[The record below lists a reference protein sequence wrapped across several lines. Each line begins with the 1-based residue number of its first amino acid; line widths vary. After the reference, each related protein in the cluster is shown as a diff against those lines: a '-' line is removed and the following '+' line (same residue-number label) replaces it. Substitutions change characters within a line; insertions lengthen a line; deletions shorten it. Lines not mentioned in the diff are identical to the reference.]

1 MKCLGCGV
9 KVQSTDPNLPGYVSE
24 IHIIENGDNVYCK
37 RCFDVIHYN
46 RRYTVP
52 PENKA
57 FIAKMKSL
65 QKKNSKDVILLMVDV
80 LDIYGGFI
88 DGLDELIGNLPVIV
102 LINKIDLMPKS
113 IKLKHLELT
122 TREIGKSLGLNII
135 SVYPI
140 SAKSKKNI
148 ETVVNKIDKLRYSRY
163 SRKTNFDNCY
173 VVGCASVGK
182 STLINSLR
190 EMCFGE
196 NLYPITTSDQFQ
208 TTLDLIKIELGNKFF
223 IYDTPGIINQKSFNA
238 YLNYDSVKIL
248 TPKTYL
254 KVRTYQLKNNQTIY
268 LGGLVRTDFIEG
280 ENISVSCFV
289 SNQLYVHRT
298 KTEQADHLYETQTF
312 KMLVPPLEQDE
323 LDKLGNLKTYELD
336 CFENNKFY
344 DIIIPGVGFLHVK
357 GDNLKIKLTLSE
369 KVSYRVVES
378 FL

>member
-24 IHIIENGDNVYCK
+24 IHIIENEDNVYCK

-298 KTEQADHLYETQTF
+298 KIEQADHLFETQTF

>member
-65 QKKNSKDVILLMVDV
+65 QKNNSKDVILLMVDV

-88 DGLDELIGNLPVIV
+88 DGLNELIGNLPVIV

-268 LGGLVRTDFIEG
+268 LGGLVRTDFTEG

-369 KVSYRVVES
+369 KVSYRAVES

>member
-1 MKCLGCGV
+1 M
-9 KVQSTDPNLPGYVSE
+9 
-24 IHIIENGDNVYCK
+24 
-37 RCFDVIHYN
+37 
-46 RRYTVP
+46 
-52 PENKA
+52 
-57 FIAKMKSL
+57 
-65 QKKNSKDVILLMVDV
+65 
-80 LDIYGGFI
+80 
-88 DGLDELIGNLPVIV
+88 
-102 LINKIDLMPKS
+102 
-113 IKLKHLELT
+113 
-122 TREIGKSLGLNII
+122 
-135 SVYPI
+135 
-140 SAKSKKNI
+140 
-148 ETVVNKIDKLRYSRY
+148 
-163 SRKTNFDNCY
+163 
-173 VVGCASVGK
+173 VGCASVGK

-208 TTLDLIKIELGNKFF
+208 TTLDLIKIELGNKFY

-238 YLNYDSVKIL
+238 CLNYDSVKIL

-268 LGGLVRTDFIEG
+268 LGGLVRSDFIEG

-336 CFENNKFY
+336 CFDNNKFY
-344 DIIIPGVGFLHVK
+344 DIIIPGVGFLHFK

>member
-9 KVQSTDPNLPGYVSE
+9 KIQTSEPNMPGYVSE
-24 IHIIENGDNVYCK
+24 IHVIENGDNVYCK

-57 FIAKMKSL
+57 FVAKMQSI
-65 QKKNSKDVILLMVDV
+65 QKKNNKDVILLMVDV

-88 DGLDELIGNLPVIV
+88 DGLHDLIGDLPVIV

-122 TREIGKSLGLNII
+122 TREIGKNLGLNII

-148 ETVVNKIDKLRYSRY
+148 ETVVNKIDKLRHNRY

-254 KVRTYQLKNNQTIY
+254 KVRTYQLKNNQTIF

-298 KTEQADHLYETQTF
+298 KLEQADHLYETQIF
-312 KMLVPPLEQDE
+312 KMLVPPLDIEE
-323 LDKLGNLKTYELD
+323 YEKLGELKKYKLD
-336 CFENNKFY
+336 NFENNKFY
-344 DIIIPGVGFLHVK
+344 DIIIPGVGFLHLK
-357 GDNLKIKLTLSE
+357 GDNLKIRLTISE
-369 KVSYRVVES
+369 KVGYRVVES

>member
-9 KVQSTDPNLPGYVSE
+9 KVQSTDPNMPGYVSE
-24 IHIIENGDNVYCK
+24 IHIIENGDKVYCK

-57 FIAKMKSL
+57 FVTKMKSI

-88 DGLDELIGNLPVIV
+88 EGLHDLVGDLPVIV

-122 TREIGKSLGLNII
+122 TREIGKGLGLNII
-135 SVYPI
+135 SVYPV

-148 ETVVNKIDKLRYSRY
+148 ETVVNKIDKLRYNKY

-190 EMCFGE
+190 EMCYGE

-223 IYDTPGIINQKSFNA
+223 IYDTPGIINQYSFNA
-238 YLNYDSVKIL
+238 YLNYDSVKVL

-254 KVRTYQLKNNQTIY
+254 KVRTYQLNPDQTIF
-268 LGGLVRTDFIEG
+268 LGGLVRTDFVEG
-280 ENISVSCFV
+280 TNISVSCFV

-298 KTEQADHLYETQTF
+298 KTSQADNLYETQQF
-312 KMLVPPLEQDE
+312 KMLVPPIEVE
-323 LDKLGNLKTYELD
+323 EKGKLGNLQTYELE

-357 GDNLKIKLTLSE
+357 GESLKIKLTMSE
-369 KVSYRVVES
+369 HVKYRVVES